1 MRSVTRGER
10 PPRLE
15 EPSLTDD
22 AWKLIQDCWSQ
33 EKIARPAMEDV
44 VERLMR
50 HVGAGVNMGVGVTGA
65 ISVEELSDV
74 RGSDASEPPP
84 RRRQVGGFVSRVLMS
99 YRSVNFCFLEGR

>member
-44 VERLMR
+44 VERLE
-50 HVGAGVNMGVGVTGA
+50 VGVTGA